1 MDLRADAIIADV
13 LEAWP
18 ETAMVF
24 LERGMA
30 CPGCAMAPFGTLDDA
45 ARHYDLDLDQFLTD
59 LRRTTAHGAS

>member
-1 MDLRADAIIADV
+1 MELRAETIIADV

-30 CPGCAMAPFGTLDDA
+30 CPGCAMAPFGTLADA
-45 ARHYDLDLDQFLTD
+45 ARYYGLDLGAFVAD
-59 LRRTTAHGAS
+59 LQRAIPHDA